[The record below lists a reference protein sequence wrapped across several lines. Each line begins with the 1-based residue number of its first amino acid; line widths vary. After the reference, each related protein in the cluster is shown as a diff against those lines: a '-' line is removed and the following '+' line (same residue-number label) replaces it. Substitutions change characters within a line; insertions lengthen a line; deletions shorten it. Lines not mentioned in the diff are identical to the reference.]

1 MGHSSHKNINTL
13 CNNTVYRTDIA
24 ISRAFGGSFKKNITR
39 LQVLEINQKNNCIKT
54 NIITPKGKIKI
65 I

>member
-1 MGHSSHKNINTL
+1 MGHSTHKNINTL

-24 ISRAFGGSFKKNITR
+24 ISRAFGDTLDKSMKR
-39 LQVLEINQKNNCIKT
+39 LQVLEILQNKNVVKT
-54 NIITPKGKIKI
+54 NIITPMGKKKI